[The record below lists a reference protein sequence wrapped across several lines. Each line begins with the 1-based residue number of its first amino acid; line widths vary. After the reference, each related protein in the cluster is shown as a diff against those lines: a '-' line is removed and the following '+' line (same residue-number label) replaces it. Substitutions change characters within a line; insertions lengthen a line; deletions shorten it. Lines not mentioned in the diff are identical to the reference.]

1 MNPSKNLS
9 LQKWVAG
16 ISILLLAVKFA
27 AYYFTNSVAILTDA
41 LESIVNVA
49 AGFIGLYSLHVAAK
63 PRDRDHP
70 YGHGK
75 AEFISAGIEGSL
87 IGAAGAITL
96 YKAIQQLI
104 NPVPLERLDTGM
116 WLVAATALVNFALGY
131 LCVKRGKKN
140 NSLAL
145 EASGKHLQTDTYST
159 LGIIA
164 GLLLIYFTGYTWFDS
179 ILAIGFGIFIMIT
192 GYRIIRTSIAG
203 IMDEADEKLLDSL
216 ISVLDSNRKENWID
230 LHNLRVIKYGP
241 ILHVDCHL
249 TVPWYINVYE
259 AHEEVDALGD
269 LVRKEFGD
277 SVELFVHSDGCQY
290 YQCPICD
297 KKDCPVRKHPF
308 VKKLPWT
315 RTNVLQDKKHSYENL
330 DSLETRTGV

>member
-1 MNPSKNLS
+1 
-9 LQKWVAG
+9 
-16 ISILLLAVKFA
+16 
-27 AYYFTNSVAILTDA
+27 
-41 LESIVNVA
+41 
-49 AGFIGLYSLHVAAK
+49 
-63 PRDRDHP
+63 
-70 YGHGK
+70 
-75 AEFISAGIEGSL
+75 
-87 IGAAGAITL
+87 
-96 YKAIQQLI
+96 
-104 NPVPLERLDTGM
+104 
-116 WLVAATALVNFALGY
+116 LGY

-216 ISVLDSNRKENWID
+216 ITVLDSNRKENWID
-230 LHNLRVIKYGP
+230 LHNLRVIKYGA